1 MAKTRRSSFSHRKLD
16 LVSEELIAVLFSKA
30 SSFEFNQLFNIVHG
44 NLRMRPERS
53 VHGGETML
61 RLRAYEKLQILVKK
75 GAVKKTITV
84 AGKCYQGIPDQL
96 FAIKMASDSEKSF
109 FQK

>member
-1 MAKTRRSSFSHRKLD
+1 
-16 LVSEELIAVLFSKA
+16 
-30 SSFEFNQLFNIVHG
+30 
-44 NLRMRPERS
+44 
-53 VHGGETML
+53 ML